1 MSAEVRALRVERES
15 RVHNHAMAFVTKR
28 RPVRFEQMVHKPMVL
43 FRTSLVISER
53 QPAVVR
59 AIRHPVAVRRTG
71 DREARELTQREVLF
85 KKTVWHP
92 GSAFGTQEV
101 FHIIGEV

>member
-43 FRTSLVISER
+43 FSMSFMMPES

-59 AIRHPVAVRRTG
+59 AIRHHVAVRRAG
-71 DREARELTQREVLF
+71 HREARELAQREVLF
-85 KKTVWHP
+85 KTAVWHP

-101 FHIIGEV
+101 FHKVGEV